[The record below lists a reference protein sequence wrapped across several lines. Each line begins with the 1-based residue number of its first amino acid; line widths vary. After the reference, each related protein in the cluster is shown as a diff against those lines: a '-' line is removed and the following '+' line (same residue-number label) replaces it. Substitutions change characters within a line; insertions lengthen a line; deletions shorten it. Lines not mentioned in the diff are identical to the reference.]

1 MSILKKCSAKKTIS
15 ADVNDLV
22 SGGLPDDML
31 ILLGN
36 KDSKMYKKMLESA
49 KKLGLTPQGVV
60 LGPARISKTTKK
72 SLTDKKSR

>member
-1 MSILKKCSAKKTIS
+1 MSILKKCSAKKTVS

-22 SGGLPDDML
+22 SAGLPDDML

-36 KDSKMYKKMLESA
+36 KESKMYKKMLESA

-60 LGPARISKTTKK
+60 LGPARISETTKK